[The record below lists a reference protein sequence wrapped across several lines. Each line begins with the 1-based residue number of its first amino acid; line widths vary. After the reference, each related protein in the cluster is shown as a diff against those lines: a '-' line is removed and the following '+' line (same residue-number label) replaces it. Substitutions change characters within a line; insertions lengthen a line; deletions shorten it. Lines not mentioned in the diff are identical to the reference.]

1 MPLANRLRSFWRL
14 LRHAS
19 GDDAYERY
27 IAHQDMTCQ
36 GGAHQDGM
44 HAAETPLTR
53 GQFFKLR
60 QDEKWSKVSR
70 CC

>member
-1 MPLANRLRSFWRL
+1 MIREQLKQLPKRLWRY
-14 LRHAS
+14 LRQVT

-27 IAHQDMTCQ
+27 VTHQKQAHA
-36 GGAHQDGM
+36 GEA
-44 HAAETPLTR
+44 PLTR
-53 GQFFKLR
+53 QQFFKMR

>member
-1 MPLANRLRSFWRL
+1 MTLRNQLRSFWRL

-27 IAHQDMTCQ
+27 IAHQD
-36 GGAHQDGM
+36 GM
-44 HAAETPLTR
+44 HAGEAPLTR
-53 GQFFKLR
+53 RQFFKLR